1 MNQLIT
7 LVRIGR
13 DSEVKTFEN
22 GNAVLNFSA
31 VHSET
36 YLKDGEKKEKLTW
49 YEVQKWG
56 KPETLN
62 KLVQWYRKGAVV
74 LVSGTVSSRAYLDKV
89 SNEPKSSLVLAARE
103 INIAKFAERD
113 GGEQGSQESNSGWK
127 GEAGSPGVGS
137 NFQSP
142 DTSSEGF
149 FTSTEQDDL
158 PF

>member
-74 LVSGTVSSRAYLDKV
+74 LVSGTVSARAYLDKGT
-89 SNEPKSSLVLAARE
+89 NDPKASLVLAARE
-103 INIAKFAERD
+103 INIAKFADRD

-127 GEAGSPGVGS
+127 GENGSPGVGE
-137 NFQSP
+137 NFKPADPSA
-142 DTSSEGF
+142 DGF
-149 FTSTEQDDL
+149 FTSNEQDDL

>member
-13 DSEVKTFEN
+13 DAEVKTFEN

-36 YLKDGEKKEKLTW
+36 YLKDGERKEILTW
-49 YEVQKWG
+49 YEVAKWG

-62 KLVQWYRKGAVV
+62 KLTQWYRKGAVL
-74 LVSGTVSSRAYLDKV
+74 LVAGTVSARPYLDKNT
-89 SNEPKSSLVLAARE
+89 NEAKASLVLTARE
-103 INIAKFAERD
+103 INIAKFADRD
-113 GGEQGSQESNSGWK
+113 GEAAQQQSSNANWQGEN
-127 GEAGSPGVGS
+127 GSPGVGE
-137 NFQSP
+137 NFKP
-142 DTSSEGF
+142 ADTSDDF
-149 FTSTEQDDL
+149 FKSDEQDDL